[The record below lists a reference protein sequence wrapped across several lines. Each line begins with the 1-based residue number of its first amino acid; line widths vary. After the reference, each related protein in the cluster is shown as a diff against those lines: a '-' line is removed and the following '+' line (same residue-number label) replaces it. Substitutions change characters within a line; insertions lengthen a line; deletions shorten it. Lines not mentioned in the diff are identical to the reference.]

1 MHPQSS
7 MPSALHH
14 HQHHHQLLMMMIPAH
29 PVTRRRAS
37 TTHTAHTNI
46 KAHAKHPER
55 SYDAEDD
62 LDFQMGEEFDRISNP
77 AKYAQYAQHLELMW
91 NISRAAAN
99 RRSRPSPC
107 ECCRGTGELECS
119 FCHGTGALTL
129 GDTLY
134 CSDQGCQ
141 PCPACK
147 SKGYVRCL
155 HCTGTGFRASWMT
168 NEGCPTP

>member
-1 MHPQSS
+1 MNPQGSV
-7 MPSALHH
+7 PSALQHH
-14 HQHHHQLLMMMIPAH
+14 THQHLMMVPAH
-29 PVTRRRAS
+29 PVTRRRPS
-37 TTHTAHTNI
+37 TTHSRKRHVKT
-46 KAHAKHPER
+46 HAKHPER

-62 LDFQMGEEFDRISNP
+62 LDFQMGEEFDRVSNP

-91 NISRAAAN
+91 NVSRAASN
-99 RRSRPSPC
+99 QRSRPCPC
-107 ECCRGTGELECS
+107 ECCRGSGEVECS

-134 CSDQGCQ
+134 CSDTGCQ

>member
-1 MHPQSS
+1 MGLHGMAEHHAVHTHPSWC
-7 MPSALHH
+7 
-14 HQHHHQLLMMMIPAH
+14 LMMVPAH
-29 PVTRRRAS
+29 PARTCRRRTVPHQPLRTS
-37 TTHTAHTNI
+37 SL
-46 KAHAKHPER
+46 HAKHPDR

-77 AKYAQYAQHLELMW
+77 AKYAQYARHLELMW
-91 NISRAAAN
+91 NISHAAAN
-99 RRSRPSPC
+99 RRTQPSPC

-134 CSDQGCQ
+134 CSETGCQ

-147 SKGYVRCL
+147 NKGQVRCQ